1 MTPRTLAALRVLG
14 AVVVDG
20 DPHATGW
27 TLALD
32 WTSRATTTLGPA
44 ERAAVRR
51 LAVALSVGD
60 LDGADRAAQ
69 WVLDPQAAERSA
81 ERARRDGAL
90 LDAEVLA

>member
-60 LDGADRAAQ
+60 LDGAAWVAREAAAMG
-69 WVLDPQAAERSA
+69 V
-81 ERARRDGAL
+81 
-90 LDAEVLA
+90 EVQP